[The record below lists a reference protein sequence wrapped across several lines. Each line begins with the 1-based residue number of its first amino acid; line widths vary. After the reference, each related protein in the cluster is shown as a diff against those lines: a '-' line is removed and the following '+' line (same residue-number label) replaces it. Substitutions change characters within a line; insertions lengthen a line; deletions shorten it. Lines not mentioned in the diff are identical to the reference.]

1 MDTIDQ
7 IRAFLAVVDAGSF
20 AGGARRLDLSPQLVS
35 KYVARLEERLGARL
49 LQRSTRRLSLTEA
62 GRAYSDRSRQLL
74 ADFDELENT
83 VGDLTARPHGRLR
96 INAPMSFG
104 VAHLPRAIAA
114 YQAREPAVEI
124 ELALND
130 RIVDIVGEG
139 YDLAIRIARL
149 DDSTL
154 VSRRLAT
161 VRLALCAAPAYLS
174 ARGEPRTPAEL
185 EKHDCLVYDYAP
197 DRRRWRMT
205 RGDETSQVTI
215 RGRFSANNGDALL
228 HAALAGA
235 GIVLQPTFIVGDALR
250 EGRLVP
256 VLPAW
261 NVEPLSLYAMY
272 AHRQYLSAKV
282 RSFVDHLADCYGSP
296 PYWDAG
302 LVSPARDP

>member
-49 LQRSTRRLSLTEA
+49 LNRSTRRLSLTEA
-62 GRAYSDRSRQLL
+62 GRAYCDRSRPLL
-74 ADFDELENT
+74 ADFDELESA

-104 VAHLPRAIAA
+104 VAHLPRAIAE
-114 YQAREPAVEI
+114 YQAREPGVDI

-149 DDSTL
+149 DDSAL
-154 VSRRLAT
+154 VSRRLAV
-161 VRLALCAAPAYLS
+161 VRLVLCAAPAYLA
-174 ARGEPRTPAEL
+174 ARGEPRIPAEL
-185 EKHDCLVYDYAP
+185 ENHDCLVYDYAP
-197 DRRRWRMT
+197 DRRRWRLS
-205 RGDETSQVTI
+205 RGEDTTQVAI
-215 RGRFSANNGDALL
+215 GGRFSANNGDALR
-228 HAALAGA
+228 HAALACA
-235 GIVLQPTFIVGDALR
+235 GIVLQPTFIVGDDLR
-250 EGRLVP
+250 AGRLQRI
-256 VLPAW
+256 LPEW
-261 NVEPLSLYAMY
+261 DVEPLSLYAVY

-282 RSFVDHLADCYGSP
+282 RTFVDHLADFYGTP
-296 PYWDAG
+296 PYWDSG
-302 LVSPARDP
+302 LVRSATGR